1 MKRRRL
7 HRVTF
12 ALAGAYNLAWGAFS
26 MARPQWLF
34 DFAGM
39 PRANYPEIFACLG
52 MVIGLY
58 GILYW
63 EVARDPEHGRLI
75 ATVGL
80 IGKVLGPI
88 GLARLLYYGVWP
100 PRTLILC
107 LTNDF
112 LWWVPFALYLYDAS
126 VFARCLPPDRNT
138 Y

>member
-1 MKRRRL
+1 MKRRQF
-7 HRVTF
+7 HRITF
-12 ALAGAYNLAWGAFS
+12 ALAGSYNILWGAFS

-34 DFAGM
+34 DFARM
-39 PRANYPEIFACLG
+39 PRSNYPEIFACLG

-63 EVARDPEHGRLI
+63 QVARDPERGRLI

-80 IGKVLGPI
+80 IGKILGPI
-88 GLARLLYYGVWP
+88 GLARLLFYGMWP
-100 PRTLILC
+100 PRSLILC

-126 VFARCLPPDRNT
+126 VFARCAHPDRNT

>member
-1 MKRRRL
+1 MKRRGL
-7 HRVTF
+7 HRITF
-12 ALAGAYNLAWGAFS
+12 ALAGTYNILWGAFS

-34 DFAGM
+34 DFARM
-39 PRANYPEIFACLG
+39 PRSNYPEIFACLG

-63 EVARDPEHGRLI
+63 QVARDPEHGRLI
-75 ATVGL
+75 AAVGL
-80 IGKVLGPI
+80 IGKILGPI
-88 GLARLLYYGVWP
+88 GLARLLFYGIWP
-100 PRTLILC
+100 PRTIILC

-126 VFARCLPPDRNT
+126 VFARCASPDRNT